1 MFLIEKFFFSIGK
14 ASINFFNLFIVTLGK
29 FVLFQLEVFKLFFKR
44 PFRIKETISQIE
56 IIGMNAFAVIFLT
69 AFFTGM
75 VEAVE
80 LYSAFH
86 KFGIESFMGYTIFLS
101 VCKELGP
108 VFATLMVISRSVSAI
123 AAELG
128 TMKVTEQIDAL
139 DVMAVNSKQYLIVP
153 RIFAMIISL
162 PILILMFDAIANIG
176 AYIVSVY
183 VLDINQTAYL
193 DTIKQLAEFKDFIQG
208 LVKGVVFAYLISA
221 IATYVGY
228 NTTGGAKGVGKSTT
242 TAVVVASI
250 TVFIADYIVASLFML
265 FGWS

>member
-1 MFLIEKFFFSIGK
+1 VIENFFFWIGNS
-14 ASINFFNLFIVTLGK
+14 SINIFNTIIGNLGK
-29 FVLFQLEVFKLFFKR
+29 FAVFQLEILRLFFKK
-44 PFRIKETISQIE
+44 PFRLKEILFQIE
-56 IIGMNAFAVIFLT
+56 QIGMNAFLVIFLT

-86 KFGIESFMGYTIFLS
+86 KFAIDNFMGYTIFIS

-153 RIFAMIISL
+153 RMFAMILAL
-162 PILILMFDAIANIG
+162 PVLILMFDAIANIG
-176 AYIVSVY
+176 AYIISVY
-183 VLDINQTAYL
+183 VLDINATAYL
-193 DTIKQLAEFKDFIQG
+193 NTIQQMAQFRDFTQG
-208 LVKGVVFAYLISA
+208 IIKGLVFAYLISA

-228 NTTGGAKGVGKSTT
+228 NTNGGAKGVGKSTT

-250 TVFIADYIVASLFML
+250 TVFIADYIVASMFLF

>member
-1 MFLIEKFFFSIGK
+1 LIEKFFFWIGK
-14 ASINFFNLFIVTLGK
+14 ITLNIFNMTILTLGK
-29 FVLFQLEVFKLFFKR
+29 FSAFQLEVLKLFFTR
-44 PFRIKETISQIE
+44 PYRLKETLFQIE
-56 IIGMNAFAVIFLT
+56 VVGMNAFLVIFLT

-75 VEAVE
+75 VESVE

-86 KFGIESFMGYTIFLS
+86 KFGIESFMGYTIFIS

-153 RIFAMIISL
+153 RMIAMIVSL
-162 PILILMFDAIANIG
+162 PVLILMFDAIANIG
-176 AYIVSVY
+176 AYITSIY
-183 VLDINQTAYL
+183 VLGINKTAYL
-193 DTIKQLAEFKDFIQG
+193 DTIQQMAQFKDFTQG
-208 LVKGVVFAYLISA
+208 LIKGVVFAYLISA

-228 NTTGGAKGVGKSTT
+228 NTSGGAKGVGRSTT
-242 TAVVVASI
+242 TAVVMASI
-250 TVFIADYIVASLFML
+250 TVFIADYIVASMFLL
-265 FGWS
+265 FGWA

>member
-1 MFLIEKFFFSIGK
+1 LIENFFFNIGSIVLK
-14 ASINFFNLFIVTLGK
+14 TFDLFIVTLGK
-29 FVLFQLEVFKLFFKR
+29 FSLFQLEVFKLLFKR
-44 PFRIKETISQIE
+44 PFRIKETLFQIE
-56 IIGMNAFAVIFLT
+56 TIGMNAFLVIFLT

-86 KFGIESFMGYTIFLS
+86 KFGIEQYMGYTIFLS

-153 RIFAMIISL
+153 RILGMLISL
-162 PILILMFDAIANIG
+162 PILILMFDTIANIG
-176 AYIVSVY
+176 AYIVSIY
-183 VLDINQTAYL
+183 ILDINATSYL
-193 DTIKQLAEFKDFIQG
+193 NTIKQMAEFKDFIQG
-208 LVKGVVFAYLISA
+208 VVKGVVFAYLISA

-228 NTTGGAKGVGKSTT
+228 NTTGGAKGVGRSTT

-250 TVFIADYIVASLFML
+250 TVFIADYIVASMFLF
-265 FGWS
+265 FGWG

>member
-1 MFLIEKFFFSIGK
+1 LVEKL
-14 ASINFFNLFIVTLGK
+14 FFNIGSFVLQIFNLLVVSLGK
-29 FVLFQLEVFKLFFKR
+29 FSVFQLEVFKLLFKK
-44 PFRIKETISQIE
+44 PFRLRETMQQIE
-56 IIGMNAFAVIFLT
+56 IIGMNAFLVIFLT

-153 RIFAMIISL
+153 RILGMIISL

-176 AYIVSVY
+176 SYIISIY
-183 VLDINQTAYL
+183 VLDINSTSYL
-193 DTIKQLAEFKDFIQG
+193 NTIQQMAQFKDFTQG
-208 LVKGVVFAYLISA
+208 IVKGVVFAYLISA

-228 NTTGGAKGVGKSTT
+228 NTSGGAKGVGKSTT
-242 TAVVVASI
+242 TAVVMASI
-250 TVFIADYIVASLFML
+250 TIFITDYVVSSMFLL
-265 FGWS
+265 LGWD

>member
-1 MFLIEKFFFSIGK
+1 MIENFFFSIGT
-14 ASINFFNLFIVTLGK
+14 IVLKIFDLIIGTLGR
-29 FVLFQLEVFKLFFKR
+29 FSIFQLEVFKLLFKK
-44 PFRIKETISQIE
+44 PFRIKETMIQVE
-56 IIGMNAFAVIFLT
+56 VIGMNAFLVIFLT

-153 RIFAMIISL
+153 RILGMLISL

-176 AYIVSVY
+176 SYVISIY
-183 VLDINQTAYL
+183 VLDINSTSYL
-193 DTIKQLAEFKDFIQG
+193 DTIKQLAKFKDFTQG
-208 LVKGVVFAYLISA
+208 IIKGVVFAYLISA

-228 NTTGGAKGVGKSTT
+228 NTSGGAKGVGKSTT
-242 TAVVVASI
+242 TAVVMASI
-250 TVFIADYIVASLFML
+250 TIFIADYIVSSMFMF
-265 FGWS
+265 FGWG

>member
-1 MFLIEKFFFSIGK
+1 LIENFFFNIGSIVLK
-14 ASINFFNLFIVTLGK
+14 TFDLFIVTLGK
-29 FVLFQLEVFKLFFKR
+29 FSLFQLEVFKLLFKR
-44 PFRIKETISQIE
+44 PFRIKETMSQIE
-56 IIGMNAFAVIFLT
+56 IIGMNAFFVIFLT

-86 KFGIESFMGYTIFLS
+86 KFGIEQYMGYTIFLS

-153 RIFAMIISL
+153 RILGMIISL
-162 PILILMFDAIANIG
+162 PILILMFDTIANIG
-176 AYIVSVY
+176 AYIVSTY
-183 VLDINQTAYL
+183 VLDINSTSYL
-193 DTIKQLAEFKDFIQG
+193 NTIKQLAQFKDFTQG
-208 LVKGVVFAYLISA
+208 VVKGVVFAYLISA

-228 NTTGGAKGVGKSTT
+228 NTTGGAKGVGRSTT
-242 TAVVVASI
+242 TAVVMASI
-250 TVFIADYIVASLFML
+250 TVFIADYIVASMFLL
-265 FGWS
+265 FGWN

>member
-1 MFLIEKFFFSIGK
+1 LIENFFFKIGNRSIK
-14 ASINFFNLFIVTLGK
+14 LFDLLIGALGR
-29 FVLFQLEVFKLFFKR
+29 FSLFQLEVLKLFFKR
-44 PFRIKETISQIE
+44 PFRIKETMSQIE
-56 IIGMNAFAVIFLT
+56 IIGMNAFLVIFLT

-86 KFGIESFMGYTIFLS
+86 KFGIEEYMGYTIFLS

-153 RIFAMIISL
+153 RILGMIISL
-162 PILILMFDAIANIG
+162 PILILMFDTIANIG
-176 AYIVSVY
+176 AYLISVY
-183 VLDINQTAYL
+183 VLDINATSYL
-193 DTIKQLAEFKDFIQG
+193 NTIKQLSEFRDFTQG
-208 LVKGVVFAYLISA
+208 IIKGVVFAYLIAS

-242 TAVVVASI
+242 TAVVMASI
-250 TVFIADYIVASLFML
+250 VVFIADYIVSSIFLL
-265 FGWS
+265 IGWN